1 MIASLGRNDQGNGV
15 IQPTGHAND
24 HVIAGSGLETAGY
37 ALHLYVERLITI
49 LVQLGGIIGNKRKAA
64 DDALQSYVIQCR
76 LMVEGN
82 PSTAP
87 FRVFGSSSGIVE
99 REIGRASCRESVLRS
114 W

>member
-1 MIASLGRNDQGNGV
+1 MGG

-24 HVIAGSGLETAGY
+24 HVIARGRLETAGE
-37 ALHLYVERLITI
+37 ALHLYVERHIAI
-49 LVQLGGIIGNKRKAA
+49 LVQPGGIVGNKRKAA

-82 PSTAP
+82 PSKAL

-99 REIGRASCRESVLRS
+99 RAGAHPFQADRKSTRLNSS
-114 W
+114 H